1 MARPKLFDPD
11 EALDAAV
18 GVFREHGYAGAS
30 AEMLTGAM
38 RIGKQSLYDT
48 FGGKWSLYCSALQ
61 RYATAETGAH
71 LQALKGGTSALAG
84 LERMFKRVVAE
95 ARMPC
100 LGIGSISE
108 FGSDGEGT
116 ADLNPIREVAGSA
129 LREALVAKVRD
140 AQVEG
145 DLPADLDVNHGAG
158 FLMANIAAIRLA
170 ARSGA
175 SDAELRALAK
185 FSLQALK

>member
-1 MARPKLFDPD
+1 MARPKLFDPE

-18 GVFREHGYAGAS
+18 SVFREHGYAGTS

-48 FGGKWSLYCSALQ
+48 FGGKWPLYCAALQ
-61 RYATAETGAH
+61 RYAGAETGAH
-71 LQALKGGTSALAG
+71 LEALKGGASALAG
-84 LERMFKRVVAE
+84 IERMFKRVVAE

-108 FGSDGEGT
+108 FGSEGEGT
-116 ADLNPIREVAGSA
+116 ADLNPIRDAAGRA
-129 LREALVAKVRD
+129 LRGALVTKVQE
-140 AQVEG
+140 AQAAGE
-145 DLPADLDVNHGAG
+145 LSADLDANHGAS
-158 FLMANIAAIRLA
+158 FLMANIASIRLA

-175 SDAELRALAK
+175 SDAELRALARL
-185 FSLQALK
+185 SLQALK